1 MSAETAPRPRAAVLG
16 HPVGHSLSPVLHR
29 AAYEALGLAWD
40 YGLVDVTEHDLPD
53 FVRGLDQSWRG
64 LSLTMPLKEAI
75 RPLLADVDPVADAT
89 GSVNTVVLAG
99 DGRHGY
105 NTDVA
110 GIVVSLDEQDA
121 GRGPATVLGN
131 GATARSAVAALAE
144 RGARSVEVVARRQSG
159 EIVAVGERLG
169 IEVRTAG
176 WDQASRALTADVVVS
191 TVPKGVADVLASQ
204 VPGAPGCLL
213 DVVYDPWPTPLAA
226 AWAAAGGRVGSGLDM
241 LLHQAVRQV
250 ELMTGQHP
258 SVEVMRAALQAAHA
272 ARSTPR

>member
-99 DGRHGY
+99 DGRHGF

-121 GRGPATVLGN
+121 GRGPASTTVFTEPVAS
-131 GATARSAVAALAE
+131 ATGST
-144 RGARSVEVVARRQSG
+144 S
-159 EIVAVGERLG
+159 
-169 IEVRTAG
+169 
-176 WDQASRALTADVVVS
+176 ASRGRIASLSGMVS
-191 TVPKGVADVLASQ
+191 ESPRQDWSRPRTKS
-204 VPGAPGCLL
+204 
-213 DVVYDPWPTPLAA
+213 
-226 AWAAAGGRVGSGLDM
+226 GRSC
-241 LLHQAVRQV
+241 
-250 ELMTGQHP
+250 
-258 SVEVMRAALQAAHA
+258 SVT
-272 ARSTPR
+272 STSP